1 MTIETTAP
9 ASSRMQY
16 PPGFR
21 ARRGLNWVI
30 LGAMYGS
37 FYVCRYNFR
46 FATPGMVEE
55 FGFNKFQITTMLA
68 WWSVAYGI
76 GQLVNGL
83 LCDRIGGLRPSRLR
97 ARASCHAE
105 KCR

>member
-1 MTIETTAP
+1 MSEAVTLPSGRI
-9 ASSRMQY
+9 QY

-21 ARRGLNWVI
+21 PRRALNWIV
-30 LGAMYGS
+30 LGAMYAS

-55 FGFNKFQITTMLA
+55 FGFNTYQITTMLA
-68 WWSVAYGI
+68 WWSVAYGV

-83 LCDRIGGLRPSRLR
+83 LCDRIGG
-97 ARASCHAE
+97 RASMVIGAVGTVGT
-105 KCR
+105 